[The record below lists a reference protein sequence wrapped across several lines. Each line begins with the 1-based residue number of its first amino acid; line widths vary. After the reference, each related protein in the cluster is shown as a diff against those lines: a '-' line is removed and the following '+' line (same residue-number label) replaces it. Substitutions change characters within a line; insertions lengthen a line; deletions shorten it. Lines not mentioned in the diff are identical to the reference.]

1 MELGPGPLLADRVA
15 VVTGGGAGIGRGI
28 VELFARHGA
37 IVVVAD
43 IDPELVAGLPDGVAG
58 HVCDVRDVD
67 QLDAFVAET
76 LERHGAP
83 QVLVNNVGHYLFRG
97 VPFAETTEAEWHE
110 LYRTNL
116 EHVFRATHRF
126 LPAMIAAGRG
136 GSIVNLSTV
145 EGVRGVPG
153 QPVYSAF
160 KAGVSAFTRSLALQV
175 SEHGIRINDIAPD
188 VTETP
193 QLPYGAWLDDTEY
206 ARADRWVPLGRFG
219 TPADHAGVALFLASD
234 LSGFVTGATIP
245 VDGGTLVAGGW
256 YRTDKD
262 GRTWTNRPFDA

>member
-1 MELGPGPLLADRVA
+1 M
-15 VVTGGGAGIGRGI
+15 
-28 VELFARHGA
+28 
-37 IVVVAD
+37 
-43 IDPELVAGLPDGVAG
+43 
-58 HVCDVRDVD
+58 
-67 QLDAFVAET
+67 
-76 LERHGAP
+76 
-83 QVLVNNVGHYLFRG
+83 NNVGHYLFRG

-116 EHVFRATHRF
+116 EHVLRTTHRF
-126 LPAMIAAGRG
+126 LPAMIGARRG

-145 EGVRGVPG
+145 EGMRGVPG

-175 SEHGIRINDIAPD
+175 SGDGIRVNDIAPD

-193 QLPYGAWLDDTEY
+193 QLPYRSWLGDDEY

-219 TPADHAGVALFLASD
+219 TPRDHGGVALFLASD
-234 LSGFVTGATIP
+234 LSSFVTGATIP

-262 GRTWTNRPFDA
+262 GRTWTNRPYDA